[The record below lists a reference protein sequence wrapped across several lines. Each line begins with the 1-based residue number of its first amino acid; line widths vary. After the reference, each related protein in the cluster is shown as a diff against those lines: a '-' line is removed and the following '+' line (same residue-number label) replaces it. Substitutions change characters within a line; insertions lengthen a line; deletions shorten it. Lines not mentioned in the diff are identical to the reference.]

1 MSLSKN
7 LLIIFYRNPELG
19 RVKTRL
25 AATLGDSNALAIYL
39 RLVAHTRAITQNL
52 SMYKRVCYSNYIDRE
67 DNWSNENYDKQLQ
80 IGKGLGDRL
89 SYSVKI
95 GFDQGYESVSVI
107 GTDNLE
113 LSAALI
119 ENAFQKLKTHDA
131 VIGPAKD
138 GGYYLLGVRKFV
150 PELFENKKWGTS
162 SVFPDSI
169 KDLLRVGLS
178 YELLPVL
185 NDIDT
190 ESDLPDEI
198 RSKLMH

>member
-19 RVKTRL
+19 KVKTRL
-25 AATLGDSNALAIYL
+25 AATLGDSHALAIYL

-52 SMYKRVCYSNYIDRE
+52 SMDKRVCYSNYIDRE
-67 DNWSNENYDKQLQ
+67 DSWSNEYYDKQLQ
-80 IGKGLGDRL
+80 KGKELGDRL
-89 SYSVKI
+89 SYAVKS
-95 GFDQGYESVSVI
+95 GFDQGYETVSVI

-119 ENAFQKLKTHDA
+119 EKAFEKLKTHDA
-131 VIGPAKD
+131 VIGPAQD

-150 PELFENKKWGTS
+150 PELFDNKKWSTS
-162 SVFPDSI
+162 SVCQDTL
-169 KDLLRVGLS
+169 KDLQRVGLS

-190 ESDLPDEI
+190 EFDLPDEI
-198 RSKLMH
+198 RSKLKH